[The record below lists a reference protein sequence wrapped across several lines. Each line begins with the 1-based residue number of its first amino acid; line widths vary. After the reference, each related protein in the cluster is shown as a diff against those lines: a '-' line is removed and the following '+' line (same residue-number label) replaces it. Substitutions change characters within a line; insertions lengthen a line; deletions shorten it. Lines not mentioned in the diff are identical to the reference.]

1 VAVALV
7 ALLLALAVP
16 ALAFAALKDTGSHPL
31 STSTSCLGLEITIA
45 GTAGEDRLRGTRGDD
60 VIAGFGGDD
69 RIIGG
74 GGLDVICGGPD
85 KDFITTGKGPDKI
98 HGGPG
103 DDKVVSRKGPDM
115 DYGVQGNDLL
125 NGGPGFDR
133 CLGGAGE
140 DVERRCEKDA
150 PPLGKGEGNEK
161 CKGKGGEKS
170 DGKGKC
176 PPAANSAPG
185 AVGDSAGTDEDT
197 AKAIDVLA
205 NDTDVDG
212 DSLTITSVDTT
223 ATRGAV
229 TITGGGSG
237 VSFDPNGKFE
247 ELGAG
252 QFANDS
258 FAYTI
263 SDGKGNT
270 ATATVALTV
279 TGVDDAPKAVDDS
292 GVELKEND
300 SATHIEV
307 LANDTDVDGGPK
319 IVQSATDG
327 AHGTVTVSSEGK
339 GVDYEP
345 ATDYCGPDSF
355 TYTLNGGSKATV
367 AIEIECIDDAPVAVN
382 DAPTVQEDDP
392 GAAID
397 VLANDTD
404 TDAGPKQV
412 ESVTQPANGTVAITG
427 GGSGVTYT
435 PDADYCNE
443 PPGTSLDSFEYTLNS
458 GSAPSGSTATVT
470 VKVECVDDAPVAS
483 NDTKTVAED
492 SGATA
497 IDVLADD
504 TDIDGGPKSIESV
517 TQPANGT
524 VVITGGGTGLTY
536 QPDADYCNDSFAG
549 TPDTFTYTLNGGS
562 TGTVSV
568 EVTCADDAPVAVDDT
583 KTVAEDASATAI
595 DVLANDT
602 DVDAGPK
609 SIESVT
615 QPANGTVVIT
625 GGGTGLTYQ
634 PDANY
639 CDEAQDDTFTYTLNG
654 GSTGNVAVEVTC
666 SDDAPTAVNDSAG
679 MEEDASATAIDVLA
693 NDTDIDGGPKTV
705 ESVTQPANGTV
716 TITGGGT
723 GLTYQ
728 PDADYC
734 DEAQD
739 DTFTYTLNGGSTA
752 TVSVEVECVE
762 DAPTAINDSTSV
774 EEDASATAIDVL
786 ANDADVDGGAKTI
799 ESVTQPANG
808 TVAITGGGT
817 GLTYKPDAN
826 YCDEAEDDTFTYTLN
841 GGSEGTVSVEVEC
854 VDDAPTAVKDSK
866 TLNEDANATAIDV
879 LANDTDIDGGPK
891 SIESVTQ
898 PANGTVTITGG
909 GTGLTYKPDADYCD
923 EAEADSFE
931 YTLNGGS
938 TTTVAV
944 EVECVDD
951 APVAVKDTKTVA
963 EDATATAIDVLANDT
978 DVDGGPKTIE
988 SVTQPANGTVVI
1000 TGGGTGLTYKPDAD
1014 FCDEGEGDSF
1024 TYTLNGSSST
1034 TVTVKV
1040 ECVEDAPTAVND
1052 TKTVN
1057 EDATA
1062 TAIDVLANDTDP
1074 DGGAKTIESV
1084 TQPANGTVTIT
1095 GGGTGLTYEPDADF
1109 CDEEVSDKFTYTLN
1123 GGSTANVAVEVKCVD
1138 DAPTAVNDSAT
1149 MKEDSGATAIDVLAN
1164 DTDIDG
1170 GPKKVESVTQPA
1182 NGTVTIT
1189 GGGTGLT
1196 YKPDADYCD
1205 EAEDDSFTYTLNGGS
1220 EASVSVKVECVDDAP
1235 VAVKD
1240 STSVE
1245 EDATATAI
1253 DVLSND
1259 TDVDGGPKTIES
1271 VTQPAN
1277 GTVEITG
1284 GGTGLTYKP
1293 DAEYCDEA
1301 EGDTFTYTL
1310 NGGSEGTVGVEV
1322 KCVEEPPVAVKDSK
1336 TLKEDATATAID
1348 VLANDTDVDGGAKS
1362 IESVTQP
1369 ANGTV
1374 VITGG
1379 GTGLTYEPDAEYC
1392 DEAEPDTFTY
1402 TLNGGSEATVSVTVE
1417 CVDDAPTAVN
1427 DSAGVKEDSGAN
1439 AIDVLAN
1446 DTDIDAGPKTIE
1458 SVTQPA
1464 NGTVEITGGGTGLTY
1479 KPDAE
1484 YCDEAEDDTFTYT
1497 LNGGSEGTVSVEVE
1511 CVDDAPTA
1519 VNDSTTVEEDSGET
1533 TIDVLSNDTD
1543 PDGGTKTIE
1552 SVEQPADGT
1561 VEITNSGADLTYQ
1574 PDADYCNEPPGTTPD
1589 TFTYTITGGSKATV
1603 SVKVE
1608 CVNDPPTDLSLS
1620 SSSLKENEPGGTEVG
1635 AFSTTDPDPG
1645 DTFTYSL
1652 VAGEGDADN
1661 GSFEV
1666 DGGKLK
1672 AKESFNYEADSS
1684 YSVRVR
1690 TTDGEGES
1698 FEKQLTITITDV
1710 NDAPTDLALSKAE
1723 INENEAAGTE
1733 VGSLSS
1739 TDEDAGDTHAYSLV
1753 SGEGSADNGSFEIS
1767 GDKLKAKESFNFEA
1781 DSSYSIRLRT
1791 TDKGGKTYEEQATIT
1806 IIDVNDAPKT
1816 VNDSYSEAVGNT
1828 TAVLGDVASEPNVT
1842 LSGMSG
1848 NVPLA
1853 NDSDEDAGDTISV
1866 VPETVSTTE
1875 GGSVTIDAD
1884 GTFTYKPGVGD
1895 KNQTDSFTYK
1905 VTDGEATTNG
1915 TVSVGIENTLVWY
1928 VNGSAGSEG
1937 DGRSGSPYKVLS
1949 GINGA
1954 GGAGDKDGA
1963 SDYVFLYGSNTYSG
1977 GLPLES
1983 NQKLIGQPHGLSVP
1997 NHPNLVAAGGTNPVV
2012 TNAGGD
2018 AIALAGGAEVQRTN
2032 ASGASGVG
2040 IRGTSVTTATVGANT
2055 VVSNN
2060 SGGGVVLSGAAGG
2073 DISIGSTI
2081 ENQNGSVVSVANR
2094 SSGTVTLSGNITSA
2108 NGGVSASSNTGANVV
2123 YSGTL
2128 NLTRTSGET
2137 FAATGGG
2144 SVKATGSGSKVST
2157 TSATAVKVTGTT
2169 IASGGVNFQSVSS
2182 SGAANGIV
2190 LENTGST
2197 AGLTV
2202 SGTGSAASGGTIT
2215 GSTGPGLLLNSTSN
2229 VSLTNVK
2236 VANGGDDGV
2245 RASNVNGF
2253 TLASSELSANG
2264 NASNENG
2271 LDFTNLTGT
2280 ANLTSSTVSGSGFRN
2295 IAVINESGTLNW
2307 TVSGGTYSN
2316 TKNSVIG
2323 DDSMFFEGTSSGT
2336 MNITVENATMSNNGG
2351 DHFQVTADSV
2361 NTVTQNVTLKGTTMS
2376 NATGGSGGGVT
2387 LNPGGNA
2394 TMEAS
2399 VLNNSVTGANL
2410 EGITVDT
2417 PGSQI
2422 SPQPAQVDVTIS
2434 GNSVGTSNSNESGG
2448 GNAIGVRS
2456 NGAATVDALITNN
2469 NLTQHVISGL
2479 ELLQNDGNGTL
2490 NATVRGNT
2498 ITKPATLAESE
2509 PLQFGMFV
2517 LIGSGPDAGTSCLD
2531 IGGAGALANN
2541 LTGSSAVGSPNIR
2554 FAMNGAATTKLAGYS
2569 GGATSNSEVNTYLAA
2584 RNTAPNGVSST
2595 RSVNSK
2601 YAQTAS
2607 CPLP

>member
-1 VAVALV
+1 VVLA
-7 ALLLALAVP
+7 LALAVP
-16 ALAFAALKDTGSHPL
+16 ALALAAFKDRGPSAER
-31 STSTSCLGLEITIA
+31 TSSSSATHCLGLEITIS
-45 GTAGEDRLRGTRGDD
+45 GTAGDDRLRGTPSAD
-60 VIAGFGGDD
+60 VIAGQGGDD
-69 RIIGG
+69 RVIGG
-74 GGLDVICGGPD
+74 GGLDVICGGPGE
-85 KDFITTGKGPDKI
+85 DFVTTGKGPDKI
-98 HGGPG
+98 AG
-103 DDKVVSRKGPDM
+103 DADGDKLVSRRGPDIV
-115 DYGVQGNDLL
+115 YGLQGEDLL
-125 NGGPGFDR
+125 NGGPGRDR
-133 CLGGAGE
+133 CLGGEGE
-140 DVERRCEKDA
+140 DIERNCEMKA
-150 PPLGKGEGNEK
+150 PPLDRGEAKGPEK
-161 CKGKGGEKS
+161 CKGKNEGN
-170 DGKGKC
+170 GKC
-176 PPAANSAPG
+176 RPNAAPG

-197 AKAIDVLA
+197 AKTISVLA
-205 NDTDVDG
+205 NDTDIDG
-212 DSLTITSVDTT
+212 DPLTVASVDTT
-223 ATRGAV
+223 GTRGAV
-229 TITGGGSG
+229 TISGGGST
-237 VSFDPNGKFE
+237 VSFDPSGRFD
-247 ELGAG
+247 ELAAG
-252 QFANDS
+252 QSADDS

-263 SDGKGNT
+263 SDGQGHT
-270 ATATVALTV
+270 STATVAV
-279 TGVDDAPKAVDDS
+279 SVSGVDDAPKAVADS
-292 GVELKEND
+292 AEGEEND
-300 SATHIEV
+300 SSV
-307 LANDTDVDGGPK
+307 QVDLLANDTDVDGGPK
-319 IVQSATDG
+319 VVESATDG
-327 AHGTVTVSSEGK
+327 SHGTVTVSAEGK
-339 GVDYEP
+339 GVDYAP
-345 ATDYCGPDSF
+345 DTDYCGADSF
-355 TYTLNGGSKATV
+355 TYTLKGGSKATV
-367 AIEIECIDDAPVAVN
+367 SIEIECIDEAPVAVN
-382 DAPTVQEDDP
+382 DTATVQEDDP

-404 TDAGPKQV
+404 
-412 ESVTQPANGTVAITG
+412 
-427 GGSGVTYT
+427 
-435 PDADYCNE
+435 
-443 PPGTSLDSFEYTLNS
+443 
-458 GSAPSGSTATVT
+458 
-470 VKVECVDDAPVAS
+470 
-483 NDTKTVAED
+483 
-492 SGATA
+492 
-497 IDVLADD
+497 
-504 TDIDGGPKSIESV
+504 IDGGTQSIESV
-517 TQPANGT
+517 TQPGNGT

-536 QPDADYCNDSFAG
+536 APDADYCNEPPGTTPDSFE
-549 TPDTFTYTLNGGS
+549 YTLNGGAK
-562 TGTVSV
+562 GTVSV
-568 EVTCADDAPVAVDDT
+568 TVTCADDAPTAVDDT
-583 KTVAEDASATAI
+583 KTVTEDASAASL

-602 DVDAGPK
+602 DVD
-609 SIESVT
+609 
-615 QPANGTVVIT
+615 
-625 GGGTGLTYQ
+625 
-634 PDANY
+634 
-639 CDEAQDDTFTYTLNG
+639 
-654 GSTGNVAVEVTC
+654 
-666 SDDAPTAVNDSAG
+666 
-679 MEEDASATAIDVLA
+679 
-693 NDTDIDGGPKTV
+693 
-705 ESVTQPANGTV
+705 
-716 TITGGGT
+716 
-723 GLTYQ
+723 
-728 PDADYC
+728 
-734 DEAQD
+734 
-739 DTFTYTLNGGSTA
+739 
-752 TVSVEVECVE
+752 
-762 DAPTAINDSTSV
+762 
-774 EEDASATAIDVL
+774 
-786 ANDADVDGGAKTI
+786 GGA
-799 ESVTQPANG
+799 
-808 TVAITGGGT
+808 
-817 GLTYKPDAN
+817 
-826 YCDEAEDDTFTYTLN
+826 
-841 GGSEGTVSVEVEC
+841 
-854 VDDAPTAVKDSK
+854 
-866 TLNEDANATAIDV
+866 
-879 LANDTDIDGGPK
+879 K

-909 GTGLTYKPDADYCD
+909 GTGLTYAPDADYCNEPPGTTLDTFTYTLNGDSTATVSVKVECVDDAPTAVNDSDTLEEDAGATAIDVLANDTDSDGGPKAIESVTQPADGAVVITGGGTGLTYAPDADYCD
-923 EAEADSFE
+923 EAESDTFT

-938 TTTVAV
+938 EATVSV

-951 APVAVKDTKTVA
+951 APVAVADSSSVE
-963 EDATATAIDVLANDT
+963 EDSGATAIDVLANDT

-988 SVTQPANGTVVI
+988 SVTQPANGTV
-1000 TGGGTGLTYKPDAD
+1000 
-1014 FCDEGEGDSF
+1014 
-1024 TYTLNGSSST
+1024 
-1034 TVTVKV
+1034 
-1040 ECVEDAPTAVND
+1040 
-1052 TKTVN
+1052 
-1057 EDATA
+1057 
-1062 TAIDVLANDTDP
+1062 
-1074 DGGAKTIESV
+1074 
-1084 TQPANGTVTIT
+1084 
-1095 GGGTGLTYEPDADF
+1095 
-1109 CDEEVSDKFTYTLN
+1109 
-1123 GGSTANVAVEVKCVD
+1123 
-1138 DAPTAVNDSAT
+1138 
-1149 MKEDSGATAIDVLAN
+1149 
-1164 DTDIDG
+1164 
-1170 GPKKVESVTQPA
+1170 
-1182 NGTVTIT
+1182 
-1189 GGGTGLT
+1189 
-1196 YKPDADYCD
+1196 
-1205 EAEDDSFTYTLNGGS
+1205 
-1220 EASVSVKVECVDDAP
+1220 
-1235 VAVKD
+1235 
-1240 STSVE
+1240 
-1245 EDATATAI
+1245 
-1253 DVLSND
+1253 
-1259 TDVDGGPKTIES
+1259 
-1271 VTQPAN
+1271 
-1277 GTVEITG
+1277 EITG
-1284 GGTGLTYKP
+1284 DGTGLTYKP

-1301 EGDTFTYTL
+1301 EGDSFTYTL
-1310 NGGSEGTVGVEV
+1310 NGGSEGTVAVEV
-1322 KCVEEPPVAVKDSK
+1322 KCVEEPPVAVKDTK
-1336 TLKEDATATAID
+1336 TVKEDSGATAID

-1369 ANGTV
+1369 SNGTV

-1379 GTGLTYEPDAEYC
+1379 GTGLTYAPDASYC
-1392 DEAEPDTFTY
+1392 DEAEADTFTY
-1402 TLNGGSEATVSVTVE
+1402 ALNGGSEATVAVTVE

-1427 DSAGVKEDSGAN
+1427 DSGSVKEDSGSN

-1446 DTDIDAGPKTIE
+1446 DTDIDGGPKTIE

-1464 NGTVEITGGGTGLTY
+1464 NGSVTITGGGTGLTY

-1484 YCDEAEDDTFTYT
+1484 YCDEAEDDSFTYT
-1497 LNGGSEGTVSVEVE
+1497 LNGGSEATVSVEVE

-1519 VNDSTTVEEDSGET
+1519 VNDSSTVEEDSGET
-1533 TIDVLSNDTD
+1533 TIDVLANDTD

-1552 SVEQPADGT
+1552 SVEQSANGT

-1608 CVNDPPTDLSLS
+1608 CVNDAPTDLSLS
-1620 SSSLKENEPGGTEVG
+1620 GSSLKENEPAGTEVG

-1652 VAGEGDADN
+1652 VTGEGDADN
-1661 GSFEV
+1661 GAFEIE
-1666 DGGKLK
+1666 GGKLK
-1672 AKESFNYEADSS
+1672 AKESFNFEADSS

-1698 FEKQLTITITDV
+1698 FEKQLTITIADV
-1710 NDAPTDLALSKAE
+1710 NDAPTDLALSKSE

-1733 VGSLSS
+1733 IGSLSS
-1739 TDEDAGDTHAYSLV
+1739 TDEDAGDTHTYSLV
-1753 SGEGSADNGSFEIS
+1753 SGEGSTDNGSFEVS
-1767 GDKLKAKESFNFEA
+1767 GNKLKAKVSFNFEVK
-1781 DSSYSIRLRT
+1781 SSYSIRLRT
-1791 TDKGGKTYEEQATIT
+1791 TDKGGKTHEEQATIT
-1806 IIDVNDAPKT
+1806 IIDVNDAPTT

-1828 TAVLGDVASEPNVT
+1828 TAVLGNVVSEPNVT

-1866 VPETVSTTE
+1866 VPETVSTTG

-1884 GTFTYKPGVGD
+1884 GTFTYKSEAGD

-1905 VTDGEATTNG
+1905 VTDGEATTTG
-1915 TVSVGIENTLVWY
+1915 TVTVGIENTLVWY
-1928 VNGSAGSEG
+1928 INGSAGSEG
-1937 DGRSGSPYKVLS
+1937 DGRSGTPYKVLS
-1949 GINGA
+1949 SINGA

-1983 NQKLIGQPHGLSVP
+1983 NQKLIGSPFGLSVP
-1997 NHPNLVAAGGTNPVV
+1997 NHANLVAATGTNPVI

-2018 AIALAGGAEVQRTN
+2018 AIALASGAEVQRTN

-2040 IRGTSVTTATVGANT
+2040 IRGTSVTTATVGSNT

-2060 SGGGVVLSGAAGG
+2060 SGGGIVLSGAAGG
-2073 DISIGSTI
+2073 EISIGSTI

-2108 NGGVSASSNTGANVV
+2108 NGGVSASSNTGANVA
-2123 YSGTL
+2123 YTGTL

-2144 SVKATGSGSKVST
+2144 SIKATGSGNKVST

-2236 VANGGDDGV
+2236 VVNGGDDGV
-2245 RASNVNGF
+2245 RASNVSGF
-2253 TLASSELSANG
+2253 TLVSSELSANG

-2295 IAVINESGTLNW
+2295 IALINESGTLNW

-2323 DDSMFFEGTSSGT
+2323 DDSMFFEGTNSGT

-2361 NTVTQNVTLKGTTMS
+2361 NTVTQNVTLKGSTMS
-2376 NATGGSGGGVT
+2376 NTVGGSGGGVT

-2434 GNSVGTSNSNESGG
+2434 GNSVGTSSSNESGG

-2456 NGAATVDALITNN
+2456 NGAATVKALITNN

-2479 ELLQNDGNGTL
+2479 ELLQNDGNGSL

-2517 LIGSGPDAGTSCLD
+2517 LIGSGSDAGTSCLD

-2554 FAMNGAATTKLAGYS
+2554 FAMNGAATTQLAGYS

>member
-1 VAVALV
+1 
-7 ALLLALAVP
+7 
-16 ALAFAALKDTGSHPL
+16 
-31 STSTSCLGLEITIA
+31 
-45 GTAGEDRLRGTRGDD
+45 
-60 VIAGFGGDD
+60 
-69 RIIGG
+69 
-74 GGLDVICGGPD
+74 
-85 KDFITTGKGPDKI
+85 
-98 HGGPG
+98 
-103 DDKVVSRKGPDM
+103 
-115 DYGVQGNDLL
+115 
-125 NGGPGFDR
+125 
-133 CLGGAGE
+133 
-140 DVERRCEKDA
+140 
-150 PPLGKGEGNEK
+150 
-161 CKGKGGEKS
+161 
-170 DGKGKC
+170 
-176 PPAANSAPG
+176 
-185 AVGDSAGTDEDT
+185 
-197 AKAIDVLA
+197 
-205 NDTDVDG
+205 
-212 DSLTITSVDTT
+212 
-223 ATRGAV
+223 
-229 TITGGGSG
+229 
-237 VSFDPNGKFE
+237 
-247 ELGAG
+247 
-252 QFANDS
+252 
-258 FAYTI
+258 
-263 SDGKGNT
+263 
-270 ATATVALTV
+270 
-279 TGVDDAPKAVDDS
+279 
-292 GVELKEND
+292 
-300 SATHIEV
+300 
-307 LANDTDVDGGPK
+307 
-319 IVQSATDG
+319 
-327 AHGTVTVSSEGK
+327 
-339 GVDYEP
+339 
-345 ATDYCGPDSF
+345 DSF
-355 TYTLNGGSKATV
+355 TYTLNGGS
-367 AIEIECIDDAPVAVN
+367 E
-382 DAPTVQEDDP
+382 
-392 GAAID
+392 
-397 VLANDTD
+397 
-404 TDAGPKQV
+404 
-412 ESVTQPANGTVAITG
+412 
-427 GGSGVTYT
+427 
-435 PDADYCNE
+435 
-443 PPGTSLDSFEYTLNS
+443 
-458 GSAPSGSTATVT
+458 
-470 VKVECVDDAPVAS
+470 AS
-483 NDTKTVAED
+483 
-492 SGATA
+492 
-497 IDVLADD
+497 
-504 TDIDGGPKSIESV
+504 
-517 TQPANGT
+517 
-524 VVITGGGTGLTY
+524 
-536 QPDADYCNDSFAG
+536 
-549 TPDTFTYTLNGGS
+549 
-562 TGTVSV
+562 VSV
-568 EVTCADDAPVAVDDT
+568 
-583 KTVAEDASATAI
+583 K
-595 DVLANDT
+595 
-602 DVDAGPK
+602 
-609 SIESVT
+609 
-615 QPANGTVVIT
+615 
-625 GGGTGLTYQ
+625 
-634 PDANY
+634 
-639 CDEAQDDTFTYTLNG
+639 
-654 GSTGNVAVEVTC
+654 
-666 SDDAPTAVNDSAG
+666 
-679 MEEDASATAIDVLA
+679 
-693 NDTDIDGGPKTV
+693 
-705 ESVTQPANGTV
+705 
-716 TITGGGT
+716 
-723 GLTYQ
+723 
-728 PDADYC
+728 
-734 DEAQD
+734 
-739 DTFTYTLNGGSTA
+739 
-752 TVSVEVECVE
+752 
-762 DAPTAINDSTSV
+762 
-774 EEDASATAIDVL
+774 
-786 ANDADVDGGAKTI
+786 
-799 ESVTQPANG
+799 
-808 TVAITGGGT
+808 
-817 GLTYKPDAN
+817 
-826 YCDEAEDDTFTYTLN
+826 
-841 GGSEGTVSVEVEC
+841 
-854 VDDAPTAVKDSK
+854 
-866 TLNEDANATAIDV
+866 
-879 LANDTDIDGGPK
+879 
-891 SIESVTQ
+891 
-898 PANGTVTITGG
+898 
-909 GTGLTYKPDADYCD
+909 
-923 EAEADSFE
+923 
-931 YTLNGGS
+931 
-938 TTTVAV
+938 
-944 EVECVDD
+944 VECVDD
-951 APVAVKDTKTVA
+951 APVAVKDSTSIE
-963 EDATATAIDVLANDT
+963 EDSGANAIDVLSNDT

-1000 TGGGTGLTYKPDAD
+1000 TGGGTGLTY
-1014 FCDEGEGDSF
+1014 E
-1024 TYTLNGSSST
+1024 
-1034 TVTVKV
+1034 
-1040 ECVEDAPTAVND
+1040 
-1052 TKTVN
+1052 
-1057 EDATA
+1057 
-1062 TAIDVLANDTDP
+1062 
-1074 DGGAKTIESV
+1074 
-1084 TQPANGTVTIT
+1084 
-1095 GGGTGLTYEPDADF
+1095 
-1109 CDEEVSDKFTYTLN
+1109 
-1123 GGSTANVAVEVKCVD
+1123 
-1138 DAPTAVNDSAT
+1138 
-1149 MKEDSGATAIDVLAN
+1149 
-1164 DTDIDG
+1164 
-1170 GPKKVESVTQPA
+1170 
-1182 NGTVTIT
+1182 
-1189 GGGTGLT
+1189 
-1196 YKPDADYCD
+1196 
-1205 EAEDDSFTYTLNGGS
+1205 
-1220 EASVSVKVECVDDAP
+1220 
-1235 VAVKD
+1235 
-1240 STSVE
+1240 
-1245 EDATATAI
+1245 
-1253 DVLSND
+1253 
-1259 TDVDGGPKTIES
+1259 
-1271 VTQPAN
+1271 
-1277 GTVEITG
+1277 
-1284 GGTGLTYKP
+1284 P
-1293 DAEYCDEA
+1293 DAEYCNEA
-1301 EGDTFTYTL
+1301 EGDSFTYTL

-1322 KCVEEPPVAVKDSK
+1322 KCVEEPPVAVKDTK
-1336 TLKEDATATAID
+1336 TLKEDAGATAID

-1369 ANGTV
+1369 SNGTV

-1427 DSAGVKEDSGAN
+1427 DSGAVKEDSGAN

-1519 VNDSTTVEEDSGET
+1519 VNDSSTVEEDSGET
-1533 TIDVLSNDTD
+1533 TIDVLANDTD

-1552 SVEQPADGT
+1552 SVEQPTNGT

-1620 SSSLKENEPGGTEVG
+1620 SSSLKENEPAGTEVG

-1652 VAGEGDADN
+1652 VSGEGDADN
-1661 GSFEV
+1661 GSFEI

-1672 AKESFNYEADSS
+1672 AKSSFNYEADSS

-1698 FEKQLTITITDV
+1698 FEKQLTITIVDV

-1723 INENEAAGTE
+1723 INENEAAGAE

-1739 TDEDAGDTHAYSLV
+1739 TDEDAGDTHTYSLV

-1767 GDKLKAKESFNFEA
+1767 GNKLKAKESFNFEA

-1791 TDKGGKTYEEQATIT
+1791 TDKGGKTHEEQATIT

-1828 TAVLGDVASEPNVT
+1828 TAVLGNSVSEPNVT

-1866 VPETVSTTE
+1866 VPETVSTTG

-1884 GTFTYKPGVGD
+1884 GTFTYKGEAGD

-1915 TVSVGIENTLVWY
+1915 TVTVGIENTLVWY

-1983 NQKLIGQPHGLSVP
+1983 NQKLIGSPFGLSVP
-1997 NHPNLVAAGGTNPVV
+1997 NHPNLVAATGTNPVV

-2018 AIALAGGAEVQRTN
+2018 AIALASGAEVQRTN

-2040 IRGTSVTTATVGANT
+2040 IRGTSVTTATVGSNT

-2108 NGGVSASSNTGANVV
+2108 NGGVAASSNTGANVV

-2144 SVKATGSGSKVST
+2144 SIKATGSGSKVSS

-2182 SGAANGIV
+2182 SGATNGIV

-2245 RASNVNGF
+2245 RASNVSGF

-2376 NATGGSGGGVT
+2376 NAVGGSGGGVT

-2456 NGAATVDALITNN
+2456 NGAATVKALITNN

-2479 ELLQNDGNGTL
+2479 ELLQNDGNGSL

-2554 FAMNGAATTKLAGYS
+2554 FAMNGAATTQLAGYS